1 VWGCRKVGKFD
12 FCRKSVIFD
21 VIVGVVAGPMT
32 SIGQFPTN
40 VGTLGSV
47 GAKYEVSSYSGSGS
61 LIRRGMGPKV
71 FFGKFMFLGC
81 SVQQGTKLFSVEW
94 NGPKFCIKNIEGPLN
109 TWMSR

>member
-1 VWGCRKVGKFD
+1 
-12 FCRKSVIFD
+12 VIFD

-61 LIRRGMGPKV
+61 LIRRGIGPKV
-71 FFGKFMFLGC
+71 FKNFFWEIVFFWDA
-81 SVQQGTKLFSVEW
+81 LFSKGQNYFLS
-94 NGPKFCIKNIEGPLN
+94 NGMEPKLA
-109 TWMSR
+109 SRILKDR